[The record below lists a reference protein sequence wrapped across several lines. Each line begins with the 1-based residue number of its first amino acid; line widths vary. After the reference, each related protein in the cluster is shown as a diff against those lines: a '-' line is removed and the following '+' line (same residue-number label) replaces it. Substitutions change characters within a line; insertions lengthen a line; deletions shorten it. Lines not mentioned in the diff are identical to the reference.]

1 VTWYLFWK
9 FLHVS
14 FAVTWV
20 GGGAVTQFYALLAR
34 RPAAR
39 AA

>member
-14 FAVTWV
+14 FAVAWV